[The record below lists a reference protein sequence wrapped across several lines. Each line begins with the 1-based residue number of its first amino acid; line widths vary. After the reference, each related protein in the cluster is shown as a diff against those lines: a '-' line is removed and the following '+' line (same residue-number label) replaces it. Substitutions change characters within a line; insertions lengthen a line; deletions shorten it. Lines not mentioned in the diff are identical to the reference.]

1 MDRAQ
6 WEARRKYLGASEV
19 PAVCGLDPFKTAA
32 DIWAHKKG
40 YAELT
45 TSAPAEIGHLL
56 EPVLLEE
63 YGRRYGVKVE
73 RPATIVRGYRAATP
87 DGLVPGKSLQVK
99 VVGYHM
105 AHHWREGVP
114 DYVQAQVQAEMS
126 LADVQ
131 QAVVI
136 VLLGTQLDFIPVDRD
151 DAAIAAI
158 DRICARFWRRYV
170 VGNDRPDIAQS
181 RNASDILRKMYPRH
195 AGMKAAVPEFVALAR
210 RYAQLG
216 RAAAEAQKEREQLAI
231 SMKLAIGDGAGF
243 EWESG
248 RVTLNQSLRVTIK
261 GEDHVDD
268 GTREDN

>member
-6 WEARRKYLGASEV
+6 WEVRRKYLGASEV

-105 AHHWREGVP
+105 AHHWFDGVP

-126 LADVQ
+126 LACVPE
-131 QAVVI
+131 AVVI
-136 VLLGTQLDFIPVDRD
+136 VLLGTQLDFISVPRD

-158 DRICARFWRRYV
+158 DRICARFWQRYV
-170 VGNDRPDIAQS
+170 VGDDQPDIRHS
-181 RNASDILRKMYPRH
+181 RNAADILRKMHPKH
-195 AGMKAAVPEFVALAR
+195 AGMRPAVPEFVTMAERHAE
-210 RYAQLG
+210 LG
-216 RAAAEAQKEREQLAI
+216 HIAAEAKRERDDLAV

-248 RVTLNQSLRVTIK
+248 RVTWNKSLRVTIK
-261 GEDHVDD
+261 GEANVD
-268 GTREDN
+268 GNCQE